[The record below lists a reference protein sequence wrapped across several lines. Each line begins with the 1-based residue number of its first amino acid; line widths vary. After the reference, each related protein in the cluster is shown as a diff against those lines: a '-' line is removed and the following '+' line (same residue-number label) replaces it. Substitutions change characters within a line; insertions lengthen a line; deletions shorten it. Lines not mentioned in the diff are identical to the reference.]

1 MLKIKTFVKNV
12 RKKRRR
18 QKKED
23 AEAAKRRQEEEAAAK
38 KRAEMRKMEK
48 ERKKALKE
56 KKKEEDEKKK
66 EEDTKNDAKK
76 SVKRLNAYRKR
87 RFRVFEE
94 NHPDNVESKRKVMM
108 ASKGKSDLKKIESLL
123 KKIKMSTDAQ
133 LNSIVSGIQKLNLSR
148 FGTEII
154 GALQENIMK
163 LKSNDTIVTVE
174 VCACVNLKYPDLLPN
189 LVDILSKF
197 VKDTDN
203 EDKERRSVF
212 RFLLEL
218 EFCGLLKST
227 RASQILVKMIE
238 MQQEVAKSK
247 PLGKESM
254 RLLSFISGMCKF
266 AGREITGGQMSSK
279 EQSSRELVSINED
292 EYKETAMN
300 SERMNQIKSLLES
313 TCKTMIECL
322 MDKIKALRTLEK
334 TNEDAKFVHG
344 TLNEARITK
353 QEKLTAKCDK
363 LESVM
368 RVLFNTLNIKMPD
381 LSEIEEEQ
389 EEVVEGGISLW
400 DGKESSKNMGP
411 LDGPYVVFERV
422 ISPFLHFNYITQI
435 TRISLVSLSLK
446 MNARTQI
453 RGRDSSCVL

>member
-56 KKKEEDEKKK
+56 KKKEEDEKRK
-66 EEDTKNDAKK
+66 EADIKVEAKK
-76 SVKRLNAYRKR
+76 LVKRLNTYRKR

-174 VCACVNLKYPDLLPN
+174 VCSCVNLKYPDLLPN
-189 LVDILSKF
+189 LVEILSKF

-203 EDKERRSVF
+203 EDKERRSAL

-218 EFCGLLKST
+218 EFCGLLK
-227 RASQILVKMIE
+227 
-238 MQQEVAKSK
+238 
-247 PLGKESM
+247 
-254 RLLSFISGMCKF
+254 
-266 AGREITGGQMSSK
+266 
-279 EQSSRELVSINED
+279 
-292 EYKETAMN
+292 
-300 SERMNQIKSLLES
+300 
-313 TCKTMIECL
+313 
-322 MDKIKALRTLEK
+322 
-334 TNEDAKFVHG
+334 G
-344 TLNEARITK
+344 T
-353 QEKLTAKCDK
+353 
-363 LESVM
+363 
-368 RVLFNTLNIKMPD
+368 
-381 LSEIEEEQ
+381 
-389 EEVVEGGISLW
+389 
-400 DGKESSKNMGP
+400 
-411 LDGPYVVFERV
+411 
-422 ISPFLHFNYITQI
+422 
-435 TRISLVSLSLK
+435 
-446 MNARTQI
+446 
-453 RGRDSSCVL
+453 